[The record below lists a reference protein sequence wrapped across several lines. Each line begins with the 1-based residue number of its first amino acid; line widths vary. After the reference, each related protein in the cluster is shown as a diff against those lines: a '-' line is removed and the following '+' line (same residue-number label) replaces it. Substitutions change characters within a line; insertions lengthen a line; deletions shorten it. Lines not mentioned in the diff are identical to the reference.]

1 MNSISH
7 PQLRCKVPP
16 YGFMKSSLRRAP
28 TFAFLIAGGPLGSLQ
43 TQRLCFQPSATFRPI
58 SNTCSRSSPR
68 GKMSAQETTDF
79 TSWTNTDLIG
89 RISDLEHQMRQQ
101 KAQLLARSTSPKRK
115 QRRSRRADAFDPSKY
130 ATRHIALKLAY
141 LGQKYNGFEHA
152 NGNFTPLPTI
162 EEVLWKALRKSCL
175 ISPESDEST
184 DVAWS
189 YSQRS
194 RKPLN
199 INWDGCQYSKCGRT
213 DKGVSAFGQVIGIR
227 VRSNRPVARPDEPT
241 AVVSQ
246 DGDIA
251 DSYPVASSE
260 LPDLD
265 FDEPAHPVRASFDP
279 IKDELPYIAMLNSVL
294 PSDIRILAWC
304 PNPPDDFDA
313 RFSCGERRYKYFFTN
328 PAFLPTPGPIGLEDG
343 TGRGDGLREGWLD
356 VNAMRTAAKKLTGLH
371 DFRNFC
377 RIDPSRQITTY
388 ERNIT
393 HVDVEEVR
401 QQSGPMA
408 FVERLQLAKNAA
420 PPPLIQSEGTSQ
432 TSGPK
437 VYSFTIHGS
446 AFLWHQ
452 VRNMV
457 AVLFLVGQ
465 RLESPSIVDELLD
478 IEKNPS
484 RPTYEMASDAPLVLW
499 DCVFPM
505 DKNRCVED
513 ELEWIY
519 AGDARTLESLT
530 TKGDGKYGAGGV
542 VDEVWSNWRKHK
554 IDETLAS
561 ILLDLVVSQ
570 GDDSA
575 FERGGFKNLEPRYY
589 RSQKLFDG
597 SETARRA
604 GKYIPVM
611 EKAKMESVDAQNAR
625 YRTGKGSRREMR
637 KAQELNNED

>member
-1 MNSISH
+1 
-7 PQLRCKVPP
+7 
-16 YGFMKSSLRRAP
+16 MKSSLRRGI
-28 TFAFLIAGGPLGSLQ
+28 TFVSFIAREPLNSLKTQ
-43 TQRLCFQPSATFRPI
+43 TLCLQPRAIFRPI
-58 SNTCSRSSPR
+58 SNTCSLPSPR
-68 GKMSAQETTDF
+68 SKMSAQETTDY

-89 RISDLEHQMRQQ
+89 RISDLERQMRQQ

-115 QRRSRRADAFDPSKY
+115 QTRSRRANDFDPSKY
-130 ATRHIALKLAY
+130 ATRHIALKIAY

-175 ISPESDEST
+175 ISPESHEST

-227 VRSNRPVARPDEPT
+227 VRSNRPVARPDEPS
-241 AVVSQ
+241 AVVNQ
-246 DGDIA
+246 DGAVA
-251 DSYPVASSE
+251 DSHPVASIE

-265 FDEPAHPVRASFDP
+265 FDEPAHPVKSSFDP

-304 PNPPDDFDA
+304 PTPPVNFDA
-313 RFSCGERRYKYFFTN
+313 RFSCGERRYRYFFTN

-343 TGRGDGLREGWLD
+343 SGPGGGLREGWLD
-356 VNAMRTAAKKLTGLH
+356 VEAMRVAAKKLAGLH

-401 QQSGPMA
+401 QHSGPMA
-408 FVERLQLAKNAA
+408 FAERLQLAKNTDSSRHVQGESA
-420 PPPLIQSEGTSQ
+420 SGTG
-432 TSGPK
+432 GPK

-457 AVLFLVGQ
+457 AILFLVGQ

-499 DCVFPM
+499 DCIFPV
-505 DKNRCVED
+505 DKDRCLND

-530 TKGDGKYGAGGV
+530 TKGDGKYGTGGL

-554 IDETLAS
+554 INETLAS
-561 ILLDLVVSQ
+561 VLLDLVIGQ
-570 GDDSA
+570 GDETA
-575 FERGGFKNLEPRYY
+575 FERGGFKSLEPRYY

-611 EKAKMESVDAQNAR
+611 EKSKMESVDVQNAK

-637 KAQELNNED
+637 KAQDLNNED